1 MTTSPLITVLGATGT
16 IGTDLVPRLLA
27 TGTTVRAVTRDPARR
42 IPGAQR
48 VIADL
53 RDPGT
58 LRPALAGADALFLNS
73 PSSEDAA
80 ALQIRAADLAH
91 ELGISRLVLL
101 SQHGA
106 RTDSPVRFL
115 RWHGEVEQHVRSLG
129 IDHTVLRP
137 NLYLQSLLGLAETIS
152 RGILAAPIT
161 EARVSAVDTRDVAAA
176 AAAVLTGTGHSGRT
190 YTLTGPAAITHREI
204 AEALSRA
211 TGTAITFHPLPAED
225 FAAALSELLPAWQV
239 HGLVEDYAHYARGE
253 ADEVHHDITALT
265 GAPARDVDR
274 FARDHAPAFTRP

>member
-48 VIADL
+48 VIADI

-80 ALQIRAADLAH
+80 AQQIWAADLAH

-101 SQHGA
+101 SQYGA

-152 RGILAAPIT
+152 RGRS
-161 EARVSAVDTRDVAAA
+161 EERRVGKECRSR
-176 AAAVLTGTGHSGRT
+176 GWREHSQRKSQW
-190 YTLTGPAAITHREI
+190 LE
-204 AEALSRA
+204 E
-211 TGTAITFHPLPAED
+211 
-225 FAAALSELLPAWQV
+225 
-239 HGLVEDYAHYARGE
+239 RGE
-253 ADEVHHDITALT
+253 T
-265 GAPARDVDR
+265 GGRC
-274 FARDHAPAFTRP
+274 TC

>member
-1 MTTSPLITVLGATGT
+1 PRDCTPPRRAHSPPPHTTLFRPIAPPATSRALPSLDRRTLMPPSPLITVLGATGT

-48 VIADL
+48 VIADI

-58 LRPALAGADALFLNS
+58 LRPALARADALFLNS
-73 PSSEDAA
+73 PSSEVAA
-80 ALQIRAADLAH
+80 AQQIWAADLAH

-101 SQHGA
+101 SQYGA

-152 RGILAAPIT
+152 RGIL
-161 EARVSAVDTRDVAAA
+161 
-176 AAAVLTGTGHSGRT
+176 
-190 YTLTGPAAITHREI
+190 
-204 AEALSRA
+204 
-211 TGTAITFHPLPAED
+211 
-225 FAAALSELLPAWQV
+225 
-239 HGLVEDYAHYARGE
+239 
-253 ADEVHHDITALT
+253 
-265 GAPARDVDR
+265 
-274 FARDHAPAFTRP
+274 